1 MLVAATDVEA
11 ALVGELVERLLPRLA
26 KEPIVYQRGLVGG
39 RKPSKHHNV
48 VSHDML
54 QADTACA
61 EDVAVHFG
69 DPWGMPALHIGIPCA
84 NTRRRT
90 ESRRGGAGASGF
102 VLERTSRIVL
112 ADAIDLPV
120 ALRVFPHRLC
130 VVEPRRHEP
139 FEVLHGDAVEAAHL
153 VQAAEDLRPHK
164 LCSHPVIRSIKISVR
179 CGGSHATPNGQV
191 SLAVDWLP
199 KNHVRLHHQDVVGY
213 GRRRVLEQPVVKG
226 TRLVVR
232 CIVVLHEV
240 VLGATIVRMH
250 VGRADVQT
258 GVSLIIHRAQK

>member
-1 MLVAATDVEA
+1 M
-11 ALVGELVERLLPRLA
+11 
-26 KEPIVYQRGLVGG
+26 
-39 RKPSKHHNV
+39 PS
-48 VSHDML
+48 
-54 QADTACA
+54 
-61 EDVAVHFG
+61 
-69 DPWGMPALHIGIPCA
+69 LHIGIPCA

-102 VLERTSRIVL
+102 VFERTSRIVR

-199 KNHVRLHHQDVVGY
+199 KNHVRLHHQDVVRY

-258 GVSLIIHRAQK
+258 GVSLRVITSHEPCDVAWLLNLIVRIEHRHRLPGATGATTDQQLSTGQKGACEVCGLDLVCTPVKIARAFG